1 MSLAKCFMHTKRVNF
16 NMQSD
21 CHALLKSVCA
31 IKRVSVS
38 EYCYSLLAENFAEL
52 VRTDPQI
59 RQMLISG
66 DYPRGTKAHNLKK
79 QIMEEFSFE

>member
-1 MSLAKCFMHTKRVNF
+1 MHTKRVNF

-38 EYCYSLLAENFAEL
+38 EYCYGLLAENFAEL

-66 DYPRGTKAHNLKK
+66 NYPPGTNAHHLKK